1 MEIAEPTTTI
11 HTTPEDW
18 EDAPQDQRLVSAGDK
33 KKRHKTLLERALR
46 ITGGI
51 ILMLAGLVMLVLPG
65 PGLLA
70 LAGGAVL
77 VASAFDI
84 DLTDRFKAWRA
95 KQKEKEAR

>member
-1 MEIAEPTTTI
+1 MEAVESNTTI

-18 EDAPQDQRLVSAGDK
+18 ADAPQDLRAGSATGK
-33 KKRHKTLLERALR
+33 KKHHKTLIGRVFR
-46 ITGGI
+46 IIGGI